1 MLLNISRLKNNCN
14 EVALTYRLDGDI
26 FLNASERISVVY
38 GAENQVDIFSDEKT
52 KKLFETAKELVI
64 VSMHNYPNDTSYSFS
79 DLLFFYR
86 HDEIRLFIV
95 VTNTGKVS
103 SLSRDDLYLKKES
116 FEYLMQLLAKN
127 VPQFKELK
135 FDAIEESNENKKIA
149 YRVMKKWLNEVEQFG
164 LNYNEGVLKS
174 GIAEKGQRRKATK
187 NKRIPRRGSAR

>member
-64 VSMHNYPNDTSYSFS
+64 VSMHNHPNDTSYSFS

-135 FDAIEESNENKKIA
+135 FDALEESNENKKIA